1 MVLIAIGQVFCRMF
15 LSLGLPNV
23 FLLFR
28 LNYGFGGRTWQKW
41 STFISSYQGIRA
53 MNTTCTLVMLALI
66 AWLRILI
73 VRFLCRNIFPL
84 PHSDL
89 WKQVTKS
96 GPHLRNRVS
105 FTFLEGKHLHILFR
119 IFLKGRLVSSV
130 IFIYLY
136 SHLFVLLWIM
146 YISCILRIII
156 HYRHTSFGCP
166 FRRSWTFYR

>member
-1 MVLIAIGQVFCRMF
+1 
-15 LSLGLPNV
+15 
-23 FLLFR
+23 
-28 LNYGFGGRTWQKW
+28 
-41 STFISSYQGIRA
+41 
-53 MNTTCTLVMLALI
+53 MNTTCPLVMLALI

-73 VRFLCRNIFPL
+73 VRFLCRNGFPL
-84 PHSDL
+84 PHSVL

-136 SHLFVLLWIM
+136 NHLFVLLWIM
-146 YISCILRIII
+146 YIYCILRIII

-166 FRRSWTFYR
+166 FLCCTLQILNFSRIVLWQPRVRQVCLCQFHRSVYAFGASVSHFDSSRNI